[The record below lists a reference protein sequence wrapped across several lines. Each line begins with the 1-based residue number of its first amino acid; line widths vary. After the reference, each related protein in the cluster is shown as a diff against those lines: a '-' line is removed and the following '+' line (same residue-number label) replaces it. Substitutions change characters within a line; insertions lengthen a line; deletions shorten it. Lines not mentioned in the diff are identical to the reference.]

1 MYKNRSISLLLPTY
15 NEKDS
20 IGKVIND
27 FENLQIIDE
36 ILVINNNAIEGTS
49 EVVAKTTAK
58 EIHEPVQGYGA
69 AIHRGL
75 KEATCDLIV
84 ICEPDDTFLAK
95 DIFKLLAYID
105 DVDIVYSSRTVNNFI
120 CEGAHM
126 DKFTKWGCWALAKM
140 IEVLFNTNSL
150 SDVGSTYRLI
160 TRNAL
165 EKIEPGFSVNTNF
178 FGSEMMILSY
188 LARISS
194 VQVPVNYKKRVGKSS
209 ATGNF
214 WCTLDLGI
222 KIIVLIIALRF
233 SLGPLLIP
241 LIDY

>member
-27 FENLQIIDE
+27 FENLQIVDE

-58 EIHEPVQGYGA
+58 EIYEPVQGYGA
-69 AIHRGL
+69 AIRRGL

-95 DIFKLLAYID
+95 DIFKLLAYVD
-105 DVDIVYSSRTVNNFI
+105 DADIVYSSRTVNNFI
-120 CEGAHM
+120 CEGANM
-126 DKFTKWGCWALAKM
+126 GKFTKWGCWGLAKM

-165 EKIEPGFSVNTNF
+165 EKIESSFRVNTNF

-188 LARISS
+188 PARISS
-194 VQVPVNYKKRVGKSS
+194 VQIPVNYKKRVGKSS

-214 WCTLDLGI
+214 WCTLNLGI
-222 KIIVLIIALRF
+222 KIIVLIIALR
-233 SLGPLLIP
+233 LGLGSLLIP
-241 LIDY
+241 LIDR